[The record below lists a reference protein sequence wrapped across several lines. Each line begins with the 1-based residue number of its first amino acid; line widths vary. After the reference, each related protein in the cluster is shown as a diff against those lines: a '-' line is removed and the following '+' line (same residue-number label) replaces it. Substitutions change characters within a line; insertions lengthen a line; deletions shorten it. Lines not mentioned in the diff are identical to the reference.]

1 MQHLLYLTFVL
12 TFNIREFLGQVWM
25 KEDKKEKAQNICL
38 ITERFNDVS
47 LIQGELK
54 GGRNCFLNYLC
65 THRTRFFIAA
75 HNAQSQI
82 WLLTVTFFTCCRF
95 LSLECP
101 VFCSD
106 QLKSATLFCTRGKF
120 LPPSHSLSHL
130 SLTS

>member
-54 GGRNCFLNYLC
+54 EGRNCFW
-65 THRTRFFIAA
+65 H
-75 HNAQSQI
+75 
-82 WLLTVTFFTCCRF
+82 
-95 LSLECP
+95 
-101 VFCSD
+101 
-106 QLKSATLFCTRGKF
+106 
-120 LPPSHSLSHL
+120 
-130 SLTS
+130 